1 MTRRVSTS
9 DLNHTFARAKHAA
22 ESVGLDTSCWVM
34 QDGGATYAYRLFERD
49 PQTGGLSD
57 LLGDNGFLGMTRR
70 EADASLDAMARAWR
84 AVADARDQQMAG
96 AR

>member
-1 MTRRVSTS
+1 MTRRVSAS
-9 DLNHTFARAKHAA
+9 DLNHTFTRAKHAA

-34 QDGGATYAYRLFERD
+34 QDGGTTYAYRLFERD
-49 PQTGGLSD
+49 PQAGLSD
-57 LLGDNGFLGMTRR
+57 PLGDNGFLGMTRR
-70 EADASLDAMARAWR
+70 EAAASLDAMARAWR